1 VPHSPAMSDFE
12 LVAGRCGACTKFL
25 KDFGSGAKTYGH
37 CGVKPRAGSIS
48 VTTFKCDVYLPRPE
62 VAPPPPVVAP
72 RRDLD
77 RAGVRDPFA
86 MTAEISRRQPARE
99 APKPARS
106 VRTDS
111 TGPLMRSRIAERAKH
126 DQDPVDGLLEEETMN
141 RAELRDLIREAIE
154 DSLGIGEVELIDR
167 FKGGSVIL
175 RPGTPGTAERE
186 LSIDALLHKVVMI
199 RDNLRVLEQ
208 KVNQHDKLD
217 DTDRIAMQQYITRCY
232 GSLTSF
238 NMLFKNRDDW
248 FKGASTKDD

>member
-1 VPHSPAMSDFE
+1 MSDFE
-12 LVAGRCGACTKFL
+12 LVAGRCGACTKFQ
-25 KDFGSGAKTYGH
+25 KDFGTGAKTYGH

-48 VTTFKCDVYLPRPE
+48 VTNFKCDVYVPRPE
-62 VAPPPPVVAP
+62 VAPPPPVAAP
-72 RRDLD
+72 RRESE
-77 RAGVRDPFA
+77 RGGVRDPFA
-86 MTAEISRRQPARE
+86 MTAELPRRQPSRD
-99 APKPARS
+99 APRPSRS
-106 VRTDS
+106 PRAESPTA
-111 TGPLMRSRIAERAKH
+111 GFRSRLEERARH
-126 DQDPVDGLLEEETMN
+126 DQDPVDGLFEEETMN

-167 FKGGSVIL
+167 FKGGSVVI
-175 RPGTPGTAERE
+175 RPGTPGTADRE

-217 DTDRIAMQQYITRCY
+217 DADRIALQQYITRCY

>member
-1 VPHSPAMSDFE
+1 
-12 LVAGRCGACTKFL
+12 
-25 KDFGSGAKTYGH
+25 
-37 CGVKPRAGSIS
+37 
-48 VTTFKCDVYLPRPE
+48 
-62 VAPPPPVVAP
+62 
-72 RRDLD
+72 
-77 RAGVRDPFA
+77 
-86 MTAEISRRQPARE
+86 
-99 APKPARS
+99 
-106 VRTDS
+106 
-111 TGPLMRSRIAERAKH
+111 
-126 DQDPVDGLLEEETMN
+126 MN